1 MNVQNIQNNA
11 AEDALG
17 VALPTRRVESF
28 HYTDLRSQLGIFN
41 VKAERPTEDF
51 AKQLGD
57 GFPRLASNAAVLH
70 FYDGHAFERD
80 EALPE
85 GVSVKTDLPKEMVVN
100 GLDDTIVAINNK
112 ISTDGVVI
120 SIAKDAN
127 VDRPIGLAHAFTG
140 TVGTTAS
147 TRYAINAASGSTSTF
162 IERFMGRSKDAHLS
176 SSVVSMEIGEGAVL
190 NYLIVQQTGRG
201 AEHLGHL
208 SIKLAE
214 NSKLNLF
221 ILNAGGKLVR
231 QEVKVDVAGEGAHVE
246 IKGVNLIGDDAHID
260 VTTVLDHNVPNTT
273 ANELFR
279 NVVAGD
285 GHGVFQ
291 GQIKVAQIAQKTDAQ
306 MACNTLLLT
315 DEGDFSAKPELEIFA
330 DDVLCAHGATVTDI
344 DDDHLFYM
352 RARGIKEK
360 TARGLLIK
368 AFVDEVVE
376 ELGVSEELEEA
387 FIGVIDNWLD
397 TNVA

>member
-1 MNVQNIQNNA
+1 MQKTQ
-11 AEDALG
+11 AEEALG
-17 VALPTRRVESF
+17 MELPTRRVESF
-28 HYTDLRSQLGIFN
+28 HYTDLRSMLREIPNNATGSSAGDYAPIVDTHLLSFNDGKLADGQVLPNGVTLTTDVAKANSADINDAIIGMNAVTTGDAISLVIDGNATMEKPLGLGHYSSN
-41 VKAERPTEDF
+41 ESRNGCYHKVLVKAGSEAQVISRHTSGEGVASLANTVTEIEIEKDAIANWF
-51 AKQLGD
+51 VVQQESTSAT
-57 GFPRLASNAAVLH
+57 RLARIN
-70 FYDGHAFERD
+70 
-80 EALPE
+80 
-85 GVSVKTDLPKEMVVN
+85 
-100 GLDDTIVAINNK
+100 VA
-112 ISTDGVVI
+112 
-120 SIAKDAN
+120 
-127 VDRPIGLAHAFTG
+127 
-140 TVGTTAS
+140 
-147 TRYAINAASGSTSTF
+147 
-162 IERFMGRSKDAHLS
+162 
-176 SSVVSMEIGEGAVL
+176 
-190 NYLIVQQTGRG
+190 
-201 AEHLGHL
+201 
-208 SIKLAE
+208 LAE
-214 NSKLNLF
+214 NAKLNLF

-231 QEVKVDVAGEGAHVE
+231 QEVHVSVAGEGAHVD
-246 IKGVNLIGDDAHID
+246 IKGVNLVGDNAHID

-344 DDDHLFYM
+344 DDDHLFYL

-376 ELGVSEELEEA
+376 EIGVSEALEEA
-387 FIGVIDNWLD
+387 FVGIIDNWLD
-397 TNVA
+397 ANI

>member
-1 MNVQNIQNNA
+1 MNVQNIQKNA
-11 AEDALG
+11 AEEALG
-17 VALPTRRVESF
+17 VVLPTRRVESF
-28 HYTDLRSQLGIFN
+28 HYTDLRSMLGTFSTQAAKPKEEDA
-41 VKAERPTEDF
+41 KA
-51 AKQLGD
+51 LGG

-70 FYDGHAFERD
+70 FYDGHHFERN

-85 GVSVKTDLPKEMVVN
+85 GVSVTKSLPANVSASDIN
-100 GLDDTIVAINNK
+100 DTIPAINNA
-112 ISTDGVVI
+112 ISQTGV
-120 SIAKDAN
+120 SIEIAAGAN
-127 VDRPIGLAHAFTG
+127 VERPVGLAHAMTGETG
-140 TVGTTAS
+140 TTSS
-147 TRYAINAASGSTSTF
+147 TRYEVTAREGSTSTL
-162 IERFMGRSKDAHLS
+162 IERLMGRSKEAYLS
-176 SSVVSMEIGEGAVL
+176 SSVASITIDKDATL
-190 NYLIVQQTGRG
+190 NYLIVQQSGLG
-201 AEHLGHL
+201 AEHLGRVNV
-208 SIKLAE
+208 SLAE
-214 NSKLNLF
+214 NAKLNLF

-246 IKGVNLIGDDAHID
+246 INGVNLVGDNAHID

-315 DEGDFSAKPELEIFA
+315 DDGDFSAKPELEIFA

-344 DDDHLFYM
+344 DDEHLFYM

-387 FIGVIDNWLD
+387 FVGIIDNWLD
-397 TNVA
+397 ANI

>member
-17 VALPTRRVESF
+17 VTLPTRRVESF
-28 HYTDLRSQLGIFN
+28 HYTDLRSQLGTFAE
-41 VKAERPTEDF
+41 KAERPSEEF

-70 FYDGHAFERD
+70 FYDGHAFERG
-80 EALPE
+80 EALPA
-85 GVSVKTDLPKEMVVN
+85 GVSVKTDLPKQMEVN
-100 GLDDTIVAINNK
+100 SLDDTIVAINNK
-112 ISTDGVVI
+112 ISTDGVAI
-120 SIAKDAN
+120 SVAKDAD

-140 TVGTTAS
+140 TDGTTAS
-147 TRYAINAASGSTSTF
+147 TRYAIDAASGSTSTF
-162 IERFMGRSKDAHLS
+162 IERFMGRSTDAHLS
-176 SSVVSMEIGEGAVL
+176 SSVVAMDIGEGAVI
-190 NYLIVQQTGRG
+190 NYLIVQQTGLG

-208 SIKLAE
+208 SVRLAE
-214 NSKLNLF
+214 NAKLNLF

-231 QEVKVDVAGEGAHVE
+231 QEVKVDVAGEGAHVD
-246 IKGVNLIGDDAHID
+246 IKGVNLVGDNAHID

-315 DEGDFSAKPELEIFA
+315 DDGDFSAKPELEIFA

-376 ELGVSEELEEA
+376 ELGVGEEIEEA

-397 TNVA
+397 TNVS

>member
-1 MNVQNIQNNA
+1 MNIQNIQKNA
-11 AEDALG
+11 AEEALG
-17 VALPTRRVESF
+17 VSLPTRRVESF
-28 HYTDLRSQLGIFN
+28 HYTDLRSQLGTFTA
-41 VKAERPTEDF
+41 KADRPSEDA

-80 EALPE
+80 EALPD
-85 GVSVKTDLPKEMVVN
+85 GISVNKSLPKALTVN
-100 GLDDTIVAINNK
+100 TLDDTVVAINNQL
-112 ISTDGVVI
+112 SVDGL
-120 SIAKDAN
+120 SIAVADNAN
-127 VDRPIGLAHAFTG
+127 VERPIGLAHAFSG
-140 TVGTTAS
+140 KAATTAS
-147 TRYAINAASGSTSTF
+147 TRYSIEAGNGSTSTF
-162 IERFMGRSKDAHLS
+162 IERFMGNSKEAHLS
-176 SSVVSMEIGEGAVL
+176 SSVVSLNIGDGATV
-190 NYLIVQQTGRG
+190 NYMVVQQSGLG
-201 AEHLGHL
+201 AEHLGH
-208 SIKLAE
+208 INVKLAA
-214 NSKLNLF
+214 NAKLNLF

-231 QEVKVDVAGEGAHVE
+231 QEVKVDVAGEGAHVD
-246 IKGVNLIGDDAHID
+246 IKGVNLIGDNAHID
-260 VTTVLDHNVPNTT
+260 VTTVLEHNVPNTT

-344 DDDHLFYM
+344 DDEHLFYL
-352 RARGIKEK
+352 RARGMKEK

-376 ELGVSEELEEA
+376 QLDAGEELEEA
-387 FIGVIDNWLD
+387 FIGIIDNWLD
-397 TNVA
+397 ENA

>member
-1 MNVQNIQNNA
+1 MNVQNIQQNA
-11 AEDALG
+11 AEEALG

-28 HYTDLRSQLGIFN
+28 HYTDLRSRLGTFD
-41 VKAERPTEDF
+41 KQAEKPSEDA
-51 AKQLGD
+51 AKSLGD

-80 EALPE
+80 ESLPN
-85 GVSVKTDLPKEMVVN
+85 GISVSNTLPAAVSADGMN
-100 GLDDTIVAINNK
+100 DTISAINNK
-112 ISTDGVVI
+112 IAHDGVTIEVA
-120 SIAKDAN
+120 SKAD
-127 VDRPIGLAHAFTG
+127 VDRPVGLAHAFTG
-140 TVGTTAS
+140 AAGTIAS
-147 TRYAINAASGSTSTF
+147 TRYSIMAGEGSKATF
-162 IERFMGRSKDAHLS
+162 IERFMGRSSEAHLS
-176 SSVVSMEIGEGAVL
+176 SSVVSLELSKNAEL
-190 NYLIVQQTGRG
+190 NYYIVQQSGLG
-201 AEHLGHL
+201 AEHLARL
-208 SIKLAE
+208 NISLAE
-214 NSKLNLF
+214 NAKLNLF

-231 QEVKVDVAGEGAHVE
+231 HEVKVDVAGEGAHVE
-246 IKGVNLIGDDAHID
+246 INGVNLVGDNAHID
-260 VTTVLDHNVPNTT
+260 VTTVLEHNVPNST

-360 TARGLLIK
+360 DARALLIK

-376 ELGVSEELEEA
+376 ELDAGEELEEA
-387 FIGVIDNWLD
+387 FTGIIDSWLD
-397 TNVA
+397 ENI

>member
-1 MNVQNIQNNA
+1 MNVQNIQKNA
-11 AEDALG
+11 AEEALG
-17 VALPTRRVESF
+17 VELPTRRVESF
-28 HYTDLRSQLGIFN
+28 HYTDLRTQLSAFGA
-41 VKAERPTEDF
+41 KAERPSEED

-57 GFPRLASNAAVLH
+57 GFPRLASNASVFH
-70 FYDGHAFERD
+70 FYDGHAFERG
-80 EALPE
+80 EVLPD
-85 GVSVKTDLPKEMVVN
+85 GVSVKRELPKAMEAKT
-100 GLDDTIVAINNK
+100 LDDTILSINNT
-112 ISTDGVVI
+112 ISVDGLLIDV
-120 SIAKDAN
+120 AKNAN
-127 VDRPIGLAHAFTG
+127 VERPIGLAHALTG
-140 TVGTTAS
+140 SAGTTAS
-147 TRYAINAASGSTSTF
+147 TRYSIKAEDNSTSTF

-176 SSVVSMEIGEGAVL
+176 SSVVSLDIGKDATL
-190 NYLIVQQTGRG
+190 NYLVVQQTGLG
-201 AEHLGHL
+201 AEHLGHVAV
-208 SIKLAE
+208 KLAE
-214 NSKLNLF
+214 NAKLNLF

-231 QEVKVDVAGEGAHVE
+231 QEVKVDVAGEGAHVD
-246 IKGVNLIGDDAHID
+246 IKGVNLVGDDAHID

-279 NVVAGD
+279 NVVAGN
-285 GHGVFQ
+285 GHGIFQ

-376 ELGVSEELEEA
+376 EIGVSEELEDA
-387 FIGVIDNWLD
+387 FVGIIDNWLD
-397 TNVA
+397 ANI

>member
-1 MNVQNIQNNA
+1 MQKTQ
-11 AEDALG
+11 AEEALG
-17 VALPTRRVESF
+17 MELPTRRVESF
-28 HYTDLRSQLGIFN
+28 HYTDLRSMLREIPNNATGSSAGDYAPIVDTHLLSFNDGKLADDQVLPNGVTLTTDVAKANSADINDAIIGMNAVTTGDAISLVIDGNATMEKPLGLGHYSSN
-41 VKAERPTEDF
+41 ESRNGCYHKVLVKAGSEAQVISRHTSGEGVASLANTVTEIEIEKDAIANWF
-51 AKQLGD
+51 VVQQESTSAT
-57 GFPRLASNAAVLH
+57 RLARINIALAANA
-70 FYDGHAFERD
+70 
-80 EALPE
+80 
-85 GVSVKTDLPKEMVVN
+85 
-100 GLDDTIVAINNK
+100 
-112 ISTDGVVI
+112 
-120 SIAKDAN
+120 
-127 VDRPIGLAHAFTG
+127 
-140 TVGTTAS
+140 
-147 TRYAINAASGSTSTF
+147 
-162 IERFMGRSKDAHLS
+162 
-176 SSVVSMEIGEGAVL
+176 
-190 NYLIVQQTGRG
+190 
-201 AEHLGHL
+201 
-208 SIKLAE
+208 
-214 NSKLNLF
+214 KLNLF

-231 QEVKVDVAGEGAHVE
+231 QEVHVSVAGEGAHVD
-246 IKGVNLIGDDAHID
+246 IRGVNLVGDNAHID

-344 DDDHLFYM
+344 DDDHLFYL

-376 ELGVSEELEEA
+376 EIGVSEALEEA
-387 FIGVIDNWLD
+387 FVGIIDNWLD
-397 TNVA
+397 ANI

>member
-17 VALPTRRVESF
+17 LSLPTRRVESF
-28 HYTDLRSQLGIFN
+28 HYTDLRARLGTFDHRA
-41 VKAERPTEDF
+41 KRPSDEA

-57 GFPRLASNAAVLH
+57 GFPRLASNAAVIH
-70 FYDGHAFERD
+70 FYDGHAFDRAET
-80 EALPE
+80 LPD
-85 GVSVKTDLPKEMVVN
+85 GVSVNLELPQEITAD
-100 GLDDTIVAINNK
+100 GPDDTVLSINNK
-112 ISTDGVVI
+112 LSVEGVVI
-120 SIAKDAN
+120 KVAENASI
-127 VDRPIGLAHAFTG
+127 DRPIGLAHALTG
-140 TVGTTAS
+140 AAGSTAS
-147 TRYAINAASGSTSTF
+147 TRYAIKAESGSSSIF
-162 IERFMGRSKDAHLS
+162 IERFMGCSTDAHLS
-176 SSVVSMEIGEGAVL
+176 SSVVSLDIGEAATMD
-190 NYLIVQQTGRG
+190 YLIVQQTGLG
-201 AEHLGHL
+201 TEHLGRV
-208 SIKLAE
+208 SVKLAKDA
-214 NSKLNLF
+214 KLNLF

-231 QEVKVDVAGEGAHVE
+231 QEVKVDVAGEGAHIE
-246 IKGVNLIGDDAHID
+246 IKGVNLVGDHAHID

-315 DEGDFSAKPELEIFA
+315 DDGDFSAKPELEIFA

-344 DDDHLFYM
+344 DDDQLFYM

-376 ELGVSEELEEA
+376 ELGVGEEVESA
-387 FIGVIDNWLD
+387 CVGVIDSWLD
-397 TNVA
+397 ANI

>member
-1 MNVQNIQNNA
+1 MNVQNIQKNA
-11 AEDALG
+11 AEVALG
-17 VALPTRRVESF
+17 VSLPTRRVESF
-28 HYTDLRSQLGIFN
+28 HYTDLRSQLGTFDA
-41 VKAERPTEDF
+41 KAERPSEDE
-51 AKQLGD
+51 AKKLGD

-70 FYDGHAFERD
+70 FYDGHAFERN

-85 GVSVKTDLPKEMVVN
+85 GISVNKTLPSHLTVN
-100 GLDDTIVAINNK
+100 SLDDTIAAINNEL
-112 ISTDGVVI
+112 SADGV
-120 SIAKDAN
+120 SITVADTAN
-127 VDRPIGLAHAFTG
+127 VERPIGLAHAFTG
-140 TVGTTAS
+140 KAATTAS
-147 TRYAINAASGSTSTF
+147 TRFSIEAGKGSTSTF
-162 IERFMGRSKDAHLS
+162 IERFMGTSKEAHLS
-176 SSVVSMEIGEGAVL
+176 SSVVSLKLGEGATL
-190 NYLIVQQTGRG
+190 NYMVVQQSGLG
-201 AEHLGHL
+201 ADHLGH
-208 SIKLAE
+208 IAVELAADA
-214 NSKLNLF
+214 KLNLF
-221 ILNAGGKLVR
+221 ILNAGGRLVR
-231 QEVKVDVAGEGAHVE
+231 QEVRVNVAGEGAHVD
-246 IKGVNLIGDDAHID
+246 IKGVNLVGNNAHID

-344 DDDHLFYM
+344 DDDHLFYL

-360 TARGLLIK
+360 AARGLLIK

-387 FIGVIDNWLD
+387 FIGIIDNWLD
-397 TNVA
+397 ANT